1 MSKSKDL
8 KGTINTAASTLFEAS
23 SEAYDVAK
31 IGMVFWGLTS
41 LAAAVVQLATTDRS
55 KDETTEK

>member
-1 MSKSKDL
+1 MKTTDIKATVNS
-8 KGTINTAASTLFEAS
+8 AASTLFEAS